1 MKLQFTKMHGAGNDF
16 IVIDAINQDISHFK
30 KEDWIF
36 LANRQLGIGADQ
48 ILIVDTPSTSEA
60 DFKYRI
66 INHDG
71 SEVEQCGNGSR
82 CFVRFVRQKGLTTK
96 KEIRVEVA
104 HTIITLSE
112 MDDLRVKVNM
122 GSPIFD
128 YASIPFIPDNLEKQS
143 NGPLY
148 DFLMPLKDNDSVWI
162 TPISMCNTHAVQI
175 VDSIENVLVHQTGP
189 LIENHLC
196 FPKRVNAGFVEILNR
211 QSIKIRVFE
220 RGSGETLS
228 CGTGACAA
236 AVTCIM
242 KNLVDSPVQ
251 VQTTGGVLEIEWD
264 FSHQGLKA
272 EVLMTG
278 PAETVFDGSIDILV

>member
-1 MKLQFTKMHGAGNDF
+1 M
-16 IVIDAINQDISHFK
+16 
-30 KEDWIF
+30 
-36 LANRQLGIGADQ
+36 
-48 ILIVDTPSTSEA
+48 
-60 DFKYRI
+60 
-66 INHDG
+66 
-71 SEVEQCGNGSR
+71 
-82 CFVRFVRQKGLTTK
+82 
-96 KEIRVEVA
+96 
-104 HTIITLSE
+104 
-112 MDDLRVKVNM
+112 
-122 GSPIFD
+122 
-128 YASIPFIPDNLEKQS
+128 
-143 NGPLY
+143 
-148 DFLMPLKDNDSVWI
+148 
-162 TPISMCNTHAVQI
+162 
-175 VDSIENVLVHQTGP
+175 HQTGP
-189 LIENHLC
+189 LIENHLS

-251 VQTTGGVLEIEWD
+251 VKTTGGVLEIEWD